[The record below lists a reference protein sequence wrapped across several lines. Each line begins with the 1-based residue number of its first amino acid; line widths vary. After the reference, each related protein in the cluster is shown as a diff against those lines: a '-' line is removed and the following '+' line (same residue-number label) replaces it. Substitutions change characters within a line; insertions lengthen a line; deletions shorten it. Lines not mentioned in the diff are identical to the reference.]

1 MSKQTV
7 YNILASAKPVN
18 VNLATVQD
26 LNNLTGNVIDRT
38 KEIDQLASDVKAA
51 LSLVNKAVNS
61 IANMES
67 TQELVQKE
75 LNAFRVDAKKL
86 GIMADEVAE
95 YKRLDNTLV
104 ASLRS
109 LGSLIIAVENI
120 SNVTKK
126 V

>member
-1 MSKQTV
+1 MSSKQTV
-7 YNILASAKPVN
+7 YNILASKPVK

-26 LNNLTGNVIDRT
+26 LNNLTGNIIDRA
-38 KEIDQLASDVKAA
+38 KEIDQLTSDVKAA

-61 IANMES
+61 ISNMES

-75 LNAFRVDAKKL
+75 LNTFRVDAKKL

-95 YKRLDNTLV
+95 YKRLNNTLV